1 MIEETP
7 VIEEAPAVADQPHAP
22 AAIPV
27 LQSET
32 VSDEPMPM
40 AQAPV
45 NVQHPKTETISEQP
59 VPLVR
64 YSSGTEIAVEGSQ
77 MAGWALVNLLASIL
91 TVLLA
96 LLMLV
101 DKRAN
106 NRAVLLGLVAA
117 VVSVLVFLFT
127 ENLANPMVLVD
138 RWTIAMLALL
148 AVNGIMILTK
158 RSREAEKEAA

>member
-1 MIEETP
+1 
-7 VIEEAPAVADQPHAP
+7 
-22 AAIPV
+22 
-27 LQSET
+27 
-32 VSDEPMPM
+32 M

-64 YSSGTEIAVEGSQ
+64 YTAGTEIAVEDSQ

-117 VVSVLVFLFT
+117 AVSVLVFLFT